1 MGAKLAA
8 VRPCLPRASAILGT
22 ATLRFS
28 VQRRQSRHA
37 RDRSHGNARAGPYPT
52 GPLLFCVWR
61 KAMAETPVVHVSRL
75 LDERGISG
83 FHIQLIVWSVLI
95 ALFDGYD
102 IAAIALAAPHLVRDW
117 HVDRSSLG
125 PVLAASNI
133 GVLFGSVLFGW
144 IGDRYGRKNA
154 LIGSLLLFGL
164 LTWVAAYATSLNH
177 LFWLRLVAGLGI
189 GGVIP
194 NMIAINIES
203 APRRSRATLGLIA
216 TGLVPL
222 GGALPGFVSATLVPS
237 HGWPI
242 LFLIGGIVP
251 VVIAILAWFFMP
263 ESIKYMSTHEPSR
276 PKLVKLL
283 ERLVPGYRV
292 PEGARFVIEDE
303 RQTPSRNPKYL
314 FSEGLALITPL
325 LWLLFALNLMGYF
338 FLLSWTPTLLTAA
351 KLPPATAAL
360 SVALLQI
367 GGTVGSLALIR
378 WLNRYQFL
386 AISILYVIAVPVV
399 GALGYIGVA
408 STKTVLLAACFV
420 AGFCVLGIQSGIN
433 VAGALVYPTSLRANG
448 SGWEL
453 GVGRVGSIIGPL
465 LGALFVSLP
474 VQQLYMWSALPFAG
488 GAIICFL
495 VHRLNTAR
503 LRAASAV
510 NA

>member
-1 MGAKLAA
+1 
-8 VRPCLPRASAILGT
+8 
-22 ATLRFS
+22 
-28 VQRRQSRHA
+28 
-37 RDRSHGNARAGPYPT
+37 
-52 GPLLFCVWR
+52 
-61 KAMAETPVVHVSRL
+61 MAETPVVHVSRL

-95 ALFDGYD
+95 ALFDGYV
-102 IAAIALAAPHLVRDW
+102 IAALALAALHLVRDW
-117 HVDRSSLG
+117 HVDRASLG

-164 LTWVAAYATSLNH
+164 LTWAAAHATSLDH

-251 VVIAILAWFFMP
+251 VLIAIGAFFWMP
-263 ESIKYMSTHEPSR
+263 ESIKYMSIRESHRGRLTR
-276 PKLVKLL
+276 LI
-283 ERLVPGYRV
+283 ERLAPGTRV
-292 PEGARFVIEDE
+292 PSGARFVIEDE
-303 RQTPSRNPKYL
+303 RQAPGSNPKYL
-314 FSEGLALITPL
+314 FGEGLHLITPL

-338 FLLSWTPTLLTAA
+338 FLLLWTPTLLTAA

-360 SVALLQI
+360 TSASLQI
-367 GGTVGSLALIR
+367 GGTVGTLLLLSWI
-378 WLNRYQFL
+378 NRRQFL
-386 AISILYVIAVPVV
+386 AVSILLVIAVPVV
-399 GALGYIGVA
+399 GALGAIGISGSQGA
-408 STKTVLLAACFV
+408 LLAASFA
-420 AGFCVLGIQSGIN
+420 AGFCVLGVQSGIN
-433 VAGALVYPTSLRANG
+433 VCGALVYPTSLRALG

-453 GVGRVGSIIGPL
+453 GIGRLGSIVGPL
-465 LGALFVSLP
+465 VGALFVTLP
-474 VQQLYMWSALPFAG
+474 VDRLYMWSATPFLL
-488 GAIICFL
+488 GAVICFA
-495 VHRLNTAR
+495 VHRLNQAR
-503 LRAASAV
+503 IRERPYLAEGTPVPARSAATR
-510 NA
+510 

>member
-1 MGAKLAA
+1 MENG
-8 VRPCLPRASAILGT
+8 
-22 ATLRFS
+22 
-28 VQRRQSRHA
+28 
-37 RDRSHGNARAGPYPT
+37 
-52 GPLLFCVWR
+52 
-61 KAMAETPVVHVSRL
+61 PVVRVSHL

-83 FHIQLIVWSVLI
+83 FHIQLIFWSALI

-102 IAAIALAAPHLVRDW
+102 IAAISLAAPHLVRDW
-117 HVDRSSLG
+117 HLERSALG
-125 PVLAASNI
+125 PVLSASLVGI
-133 GVLFGSVLFGW
+133 LFGSMLFGW
-144 IGDRYGRKNA
+144 IGDRFGRKKA
-154 LIGSLLLFGL
+154 LIGCLLLFGVFTWIAAHATN
-164 LTWVAAYATSLNH
+164 LTEMT
-177 LFWLRLVAGLGI
+177 WLRFVAGLGI

-194 NMIAINIES
+194 NMIAVNIES
-203 APRRSRATLGLIA
+203 APRRMRGTLALIA
-216 TGLVPL
+216 TGLVPI
-222 GGALPGFVSATLVPS
+222 GGALPGFVSAMWVPQ

-242 LFLIGGIVP
+242 LFYIGGIAP
-251 VVIAILAWFFMP
+251 LVIAALAFFWMP
-263 ESIKYMSTHEPSR
+263 ESIKYMTLHEGHR
-276 PKLVKLL
+276 DNLVKLVQ
-283 ERLVPGYRV
+283 RLSPGYV
-292 PEGARFVIEDE
+292 IPEGARFVVEDE
-303 RQTPSRNPKYL
+303 KQFPTSNPKYL
-314 FSEGLALITPL
+314 FRDGLALITPL

-386 AISILYVIAVPVV
+386 AISILFVIAVPVV
-399 GALGYIGVA
+399 GSLGYIGA
-408 STKTVLLAACFV
+408 GSTKGVLLAACFV

-488 GAIICFL
+488 GAVICFL
-495 VHRLNTAR
+495 VHKLNTAR
-503 LRAASAV
+503 LRAASPAR
-510 NA
+510 A